1 MTVLH
6 ELTLIM
12 LHSLTFFTCQMN
24 INKQACSF
32 VLFSFSGTRVYAPPE
47 WIKFRRY
54 RADGLTVWSL
64 GILLYDM
71 VCGDIPFETD
81 SQIKKAS
88 LYFREALNLS
98 EDVKDLI
105 CACLNVSSG
114 DRISLAQLA
123 EHPWLKT
130 NPEQSEQSTDRPV
143 LQRTISAPVNVVN
156 SNNNNIIANNNS
168 ASSNTDEQMKQLPE
182 DSCLMETVTA
192 TTVASLEDCSFASP
206 VQGSSVLHS
215 QSSFLSI
222 PEDVSSMFNSR
233 QFLGNLST
241 AGRPLAK
248 VSCSDEDEDDSLYS
262 EDLNSLPYSTANSNS
277 AATPMSISP
286 SPYSCHQ
293 QLVPSMADSSSSS
306 HIQAFSLYA
315 SRSDDQLMLS
325 DEEQQQHDSKPEAA
339 CNSLQDKRLF
349 VCQQQQQQQHRIV
362 LPPFHQLKSNPISA
376 MM

>member
-1 MTVLH
+1 
-6 ELTLIM
+6 
-12 LHSLTFFTCQMN
+12 MN
-24 INKQACSF
+24 VNKQACSF
-32 VLFSFSGTRVYAPPE
+32 VFFYFSGTRVYAPPE

-88 LYFREALNLS
+88 LYFRDALNLS
-98 EDVKDLI
+98 EDIKDLI
-105 CACLNVSSG
+105 RACLNVSSG
-114 DRISLAQLA
+114 DRISLAKLA

-130 NPEQSEQSTDRPV
+130 RPEQSEQSNERPL
-143 LQRTISAPVNVVN
+143 LQRTISAPVDVVN
-156 SNNNNIIANNNS
+156 SNMMNVNNNT
-168 ASSNTDEQMKQLPE
+168 ASSTTDEQMKQWPD

-192 TTVASLEDCSFASP
+192 TAVVSLEDSSYASSP
-206 VQGSSVLHS
+206 VQGSKDIQS

-241 AGRPLAK
+241 AGRRPLAK
-248 VSCSDEDEDDSLYS
+248 VSCSDEDEVESLYS
-262 EDLNSLPYSTANSNS
+262 DDLNSLPYSTATSSNS

-293 QLVPSMADSSSSS
+293 QLVPSMADSSSNS
-306 HIQAFSLYA
+306 HIQAVSLYT

-325 DEEQQQHDSKPEAA
+325 DEEQQQHNNIQEAA
-339 CNSLQDKRLF
+339 CNSLQDKRF
-349 VCQQQQQQQHRIV
+349 FACQQELQQQQQHRIV

>member
-1 MTVLH
+1 
-6 ELTLIM
+6 
-12 LHSLTFFTCQMN
+12 MN
-24 INKQACSF
+24 VNKQVCSF
-32 VLFSFSGTRVYAPPE
+32 VFFSFSGTRVYAPPE

-71 VCGDIPFETD
+71 VCGDIPYETD

-88 LYFREALNLS
+88 LYFRDALNLS
-98 EDVKDLI
+98 EDIKDLI
-105 CACLNVSSG
+105 RACLNVSSG
-114 DRISLAQLA
+114 DRISLAKLA

-130 NPEQSEQSTDRPV
+130 RPEQSEQSHERPL

-156 SNNNNIIANNNS
+156 SNIMNANNNT
-168 ASSNTDEQMKQLPE
+168 ASSKTDEQMKQWPE

-192 TTVASLEDCSFASP
+192 TAVASLEDSSYASP
-206 VQGSSVLHS
+206 VQDSSVVQS

-222 PEDVSSMFNSR
+222 PDDVSSMFNSR

-241 AGRPLAK
+241 AGRRPLAK
-248 VSCSDEDEDDSLYS
+248 VSCSDEDEDESLYS
-262 EDLNSLPYSTANSNS
+262 DDLNSLPYSTATSSNS

-293 QLVPSMADSSSSS
+293 QLMPSMADSSSNS
-306 HIQAFSLYA
+306 HIQAVSLYT

-325 DEEQQQHDSKPEAA
+325 DEEQQQHNNIQEAA
-339 CNSLQDKRLF
+339 CNSLQDERLF
-349 VCQQQQQQQHRIV
+349 ACQQQLQEQQQQQQQNRIV